1 MERNSIELMAHTIT
15 IVDENTATKF
25 TVPDPVC
32 TGDIKEVPA
41 FEKIINVQNLI
52 TMDSTWEI
60 QFNVYSVLTILNF
73 VSGYYY
79 FHNVP
84 EQVN

>member
-1 MERNSIELMAHTIT
+1 MERNTIEQTALTTTI
-15 IVDENTATKF
+15 IDENTATKF
-25 TVPDPVC
+25 AVPDSVC
-32 TGDIKEVPA
+32 TGGIEDVPA
-41 FEKIINVQNLI
+41 TEKVIKVQNLI
-52 TMDSTWEI
+52 TMDSMWEI
-60 QFNVYSVLTILNF
+60 QFNVYSGLIILSF